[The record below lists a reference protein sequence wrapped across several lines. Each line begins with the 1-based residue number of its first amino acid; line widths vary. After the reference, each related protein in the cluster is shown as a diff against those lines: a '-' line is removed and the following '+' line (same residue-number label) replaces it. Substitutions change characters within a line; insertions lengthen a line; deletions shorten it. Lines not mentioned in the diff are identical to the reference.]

1 MNTAA
6 VTKQYLS
13 VNEAAEILDMN
24 HYTIRRE
31 IAKGRIKAYRLGRTI
46 RIRPED
52 LAKALKPVTSTG
64 A

>member
-1 MNTAA
+1 MSTPTA
-6 VTKQYLS
+6 TKQYLS
-13 VNEAAEILDMN
+13 INEAAEILGLN

-46 RIRPED
+46 RIKPAD
-52 LAKALKPVTSTG
+52 LDKALKPVTSIG